1 MTSRS
6 INRDAPFWM
15 EAGERVEPDVF
26 AAAVASWEWALEYS
40 ERLLRDTSET
50 AEMLEACV
58 HAVSRVVARR
68 RAAGLRKIG
77 SIDSYLHRA
86 FVRRVWKVRGRRLRY
101 TPLTPT
107 DLIDDQ
113 GLDSAVLIEQ
123 LQAFMDLQTL
133 TIFQLR
139 TAGEK
144 WNAIAK
150 KLGTSAHAAESRYHY
165 GVSRARKRVLS
176 QNQPRSEGQSSLEG

>member
-15 EAGERVEPDVF
+15 EAGERVEQDVF
-26 AAAVASWEWALEYS
+26 AAAAASWEWALAYS

-58 HAVSRVVARR
+58 RAVSRVVAGRR
-68 RAAGLRKIG
+68 DAGLREIG
-77 SIDSYLHRA
+77 PLRSYLCRA
-86 FVRRVWKVRGRRLRY
+86 FMRRVWKARNRRLRCV
-101 TPLTPT
+101 PLAPT
-107 DLIDDQ
+107 NLIEAPD
-113 GLDSAVLIEQ
+113 LDSAVLIEQ

-165 GVSRARKRVLS
+165 GVSRAREKVL
-176 QNQPRSEGQSSLEG
+176 NRSRPWPEGQSSLEG

>member
-26 AAAVASWEWALEYS
+26 AAAAASWEWTLEYS

-58 HAVSRVVARR
+58 YAVSRVVARR
-68 RAAGLRKIG
+68 RDAGLRKIG
-77 SIDSYLHRA
+77 PLRSYLCRA
-86 FVRRVWKVRGRRLRY
+86 FMRRVWKARNRRLRY
-101 TPLTPT
+101 APLTPT
-107 DLIDDQ
+107 DLIDEPDP
-113 GLDSAVLIEQ
+113 DSAVLIEQ

-165 GVSRARKRVLS
+165 GVSRARERIL
-176 QNQPRSEGQSSLEG
+176 NHNRPRPEGQSSREE